1 METIHERLKI
11 NHLSKEYRIFTYI
24 IVYILLDFSYFITIL
39 VFIMAQKIH
48 TMFVDLDMKLIAELS
63 KADRF
68 DATWASTATRE
79 SDSLSQ
85 LRAITRIRD
94 IASSA
99 RMDGAAMTD
108 DETNVWVQKWDG
120 GQPEERDKQMM
131 AGCLEAYDRIAQTA
145 GDIPVTEKHISD
157 LHQLIMQYCGENGGQ
172 PGKYKQNDNS
182 VESALPDWNRQ
193 LSFRTAAPGRQTE
206 NGMNGLLAWYASDR
220 DTLPLLKI
228 AVFIYDYLCIHP
240 FQEGNGRMSRLLVNW
255 LLLKQGFTWISYE
268 SFGQELEYR
277 KDEYMRL
284 LIQTQHNRPG
294 EDVTEWVRFFL
305 DCLVKVQDR
314 LLRKVESLRKE
325 AVLSDREKRIR
336 FHIEHHPGCTSGSI
350 ARKLDIPLPT
360 VKKTLRDLV
369 QKEKVTRQGSARATG
384 YMIV

>member
-1 METIHERLKI
+1 
-11 NHLSKEYRIFTYI
+11 
-24 IVYILLDFSYFITIL
+24 
-39 VFIMAQKIH
+39 
-48 TMFVDLDMKLIAELS
+48 
-63 KADRF
+63 
-68 DATWASTATRE
+68 
-79 SDSLSQ
+79 
-85 LRAITRIRD
+85 
-94 IASSA
+94 
-99 RMDGAAMTD
+99 
-108 DETNVWVQKWDG
+108 
-120 GQPEERDKQMM
+120 
-131 AGCLEAYDRIAQTA
+131 
-145 GDIPVTEKHISD
+145 
-157 LHQLIMQYCGENGGQ
+157 
-172 PGKYKQNDNS
+172 
-182 VESALPDWNRQ
+182 
-193 LSFRTAAPGRQTE
+193 
-206 NGMNGLLAWYASDR
+206 
-220 DTLPLLKI
+220 
-228 AVFIYDYLCIHP
+228 
-240 FQEGNGRMSRLLVNW
+240 MSRLLVNW

-384 YMIV
+384 YLIV